1 MLACAAASLSGCAL
15 PAATAGEVE
24 RDFADVLA
32 STQEL
37 AGGTWENRDDP
48 TARACSSPFGVA
60 GQQRPALRIAVTPA
74 AASPDDVA
82 QAISELWVELG
93 YTVTT
98 VPPGKPAVSQVQAR
112 GSEGEY
118 LIFRVS
124 LEAMTLQGESAC
136 VTAP

>member
-1 MLACAAASLSGCAL
+1 M

-24 RDFADVLA
+24 RDFAEVLG

-37 AGGTWENRDDP
+37 AGGAWENRDDP

-60 GQQRPALRIAVTPA
+60 GQQVPALRIAATPA
-74 AASPDDVA
+74 GTSPGGVA
-82 QAISELWVELG
+82 GSVGEHWVELG

-98 VPPGKPAVSQVQAR
+98 VPPGEPAVSQVQAR
-112 GSEGEY
+112 GSAGEY